1 MRSRRFSIT
10 EIVHLSIKIVKH
22 PASTIPE
29 TTLAGSI
36 DPLISGG
43 KFKVK
48 PLTWDGH
55 KIKILDKAC
64 E

>member
-1 MRSRRFSIT
+1 
-10 EIVHLSIKIVKH
+10 VNLSIKIVKH

-29 TTLAGSI
+29 TTLAGYI

-48 PLTWDGH
+48 PLTWDCH

-64 E
+64 